1 MQLPHIVYIIPCT
14 IGFKIIGKKANTTCK
29 TIRKHYRLFIPTN
42 PGNGIVATFR
52 KFRICQGLDIG
63 QCHVGELCTVCSP
76 RQIGV
81 SRTPNK
87 MKKHPPV
94 KRVAKFNT
102 SCFATLCPF

>member
-42 PGNGIVATFR
+42 PGSGIVATFR

-87 MKKHPPV
+87 TKKRKVV
-94 KRVAKFNT
+94 KVSRVINISNFH
-102 SCFATLCPF
+102 TL